1 MDALAASH
9 ANLVDAIRV
18 LARWQGPH
26 TCEERAG
33 ALLVRGAT
41 RFPTPYLNVL
51 LPVGAVDV
59 EALVTEASAF
69 FPDRRCMAWTRG
81 PADAPL
87 AERLAIEGWLALG
100 DMPIMAIERDIA
112 PLRSSLELRE
122 VRSAADLSHF
132 IEVLQ
137 DAYHELHLPPPV
149 TAKLF
154 CNLADGREAA
164 EDGADLVVAYDG
176 TAPVAAAMALTRDE
190 VGGLYWVGTRPE
202 ARGRGGAT
210 AVTVW
215 ATRRAFARGARC
227 VTLQAS
233 QAGEPVY
240 LRLGYRE
247 VARYGRYLSP
257 SPALR

>member
-33 ALLVRGAT
+33 ALLIRGAT

-59 EALVTEASAF
+59 EALVTEASTF

-81 PADAPL
+81 PVDDPL
-87 AERLAIEGWLALG
+87 AERLASEGWLALG
-100 DMPIMAIERDIA
+100 DMPIMAIEGDIA

-122 VRSAADLSHF
+122 VASAVDLGHF

-137 DAYHELHLPPPV
+137 DAYQELHLPPPV

-154 CNLADGREAA
+154 CNLANGREAA

-176 TAPVAAAMALTRDE
+176 TVPVAAAMALTRE
-190 VGGLYWVGTRPE
+190 RVGGLYWVGTRAE
-202 ARGRGGAT
+202 ARGRGAAT
-210 AVTVW
+210 AVTIW
-215 ATRRAFARGARC
+215 ATRRAH
-227 VTLQAS
+227 AS
-233 QAGEPVY
+233 GAGE
-240 LRLGYRE
+240 
-247 VARYGRYLSP
+247 
-257 SPALR
+257 